1 MPLRE
6 LVRRAFPKRVP
17 VPLVGLAGSVLVL
30 IAAMTITYP
39 EFATAANAE
48 VIAIG
53 FMPEAIM
60 SLGMTA
66 VIVSGGID
74 LSVGA
79 VLPFTAIVTGL
90 MLHAGVSIPM
100 AVITA
105 LAAAAGVGLLNAGL
119 SSALRVHPFIV
130 TLATMLVLKGVNLVI
145 TGGAPVSGFS
155 PEFTALGQ
163 GAVAG
168 VPAPLIV
175 FLVLA
180 IVSGVALR
188 HHRFSQQVYLIGGNP
203 RAARLAG
210 VPVNRVLLVVYAV
223 CALMAGIAGVLV
235 AAEYGSV
242 SAGFG
247 QNSELKVITAVVL
260 GGANL
265 NGGTG
270 SIGGTLMGVL
280 LLAVLYDAFTM
291 TGVSTYWQDVVS
303 GGMVLASVLGA
314 ELLNQRRLLAAP

>member
-1 MPLRE
+1 MPPRERLRAW
-6 LVRRAFPKRVP
+6 LPRRVP
-17 VPLVGLAGSVLVL
+17 VPLVGLAVTLLVL
-30 IAAMTITYP
+30 IAAMTIAFP
-39 EFATAANAE
+39 EFATFANGQ
-48 VIAIG
+48 VIATG
-53 FMPEAIM
+53 FMPEALM

-79 VLPFTAIVTGL
+79 VLPFTAILAGL
-90 MLHAGVSIPM
+90 MLHAGVSVPLAIG
-100 AVITA
+100 TA
-105 LAAAAGVGLLNAGL
+105 LICSAVVGLLNAAL

-130 TLATMLVLKGVNLVI
+130 TLATMLVLKGVNLVV
-145 TGGAPVSGFS
+145 TGGAPVSGF
-155 PEFTALGQ
+155 PTGFTMLGQ
-163 GAVAG
+163 GTLGG

-175 FLVLA
+175 FTVLA
-180 IVSGVALR
+180 TVFGVALR
-188 HHRFSQQVYLIGGNP
+188 HHRFWQQVYLIGGNP
-203 RAARLAG
+203 RAAQLAG
-210 VPVNRVLLVVYAV
+210 VPVDRILLVVYAV
-223 CALMAGIAGVLV
+223 CALMAGVAGVLV
-235 AAEYGSV
+235 AAAYGSV

-270 SIGGTLMGVL
+270 SIGGTLLGVL

-303 GGMVLASVLGA
+303 GAMVLGSVLAA
-314 ELLNQRRLLAAP
+314 ELLNRRRLLTAS